1 MGRTRR
7 DLLRAYCSLTVVA
20 CVLAACFIVVLFSW
34 PDPDERRRAMLG
46 TPEPCCDI
54 VVGAPILDGAEVL
67 AAATETG
74 SIKGDV
80 RSARRARERSW

>member
-1 MGRTRR
+1 
-7 DLLRAYCSLTVVA
+7 
-20 CVLAACFIVVLFSW
+20 
-34 PDPDERRRAMLG
+34 MLG
-46 TPEPCCDI
+46 MPEPCCDI

-67 AAATETG
+67 TAATETG